1 MAHVS
6 LVTSEG
12 TGPTIITVDGELD
25 FATVPGLLQRLNS
38 VTGDV
43 ELDCSRLTFL
53 DCNGLDALIGA
64 HRGCEA
70 RGNTLTIRNLS
81 GLCLRVL
88 RMARAE
94 SLLHLVW
101 TDGPEEVALP
111 GDPGSEL
118 SLEVLPEPGDALAVE
133 LSRARTIIAKESGLA
148 TMVTLRAD
156 GGAQATV
163 VNAGIVAH
171 PTDGESVVGVVV
183 RGHAKKLVNLRA
195 RPRATV
201 LFRSGWD
208 WVTVEGSVELC
219 GPEDLRPDSSRDD
232 TLHLIRA
239 IYAAAV
245 GGKEEDWAGL
255 DAMFE
260 SEAHTAVLVRPE
272 RAYSNSDR

>member
-6 LVTSEG
+6 LVSSEG
-12 TGPTIITVDGELD
+12 MGPTVISVVGELD
-25 FATVPGLLQRLNS
+25 FATVPGLLQRLND

-70 RGNTLTIRNLS
+70 RGSTLKIRNLA
-81 GLCLRVL
+81 GVCLRVL
-88 RMARAE
+88 RMARAD

-101 TDGPEEVALP
+101 ADDSDEAAARRDSDHGLAVVPDA
-111 GDPGSEL
+111 D
-118 SLEVLPEPGDALAVE
+118 DALTGE
-133 LSRARTIIAKESGLA
+133 LAHAQTLIAQENGLA
-148 TMVTLRAD
+148 TLVTLRAD
-156 GGAQATV
+156 GAAQATV

-171 PTDGESVVGVVV
+171 PAGGDPVIGVVV
-183 RGHAKKLVNLRA
+183 RGHAKKLTNLRA

-208 WVTVEGSVELC
+208 WVTFEGTVELC
-219 GPEDLRPDSSRDD
+219 GPDDARPDLSHDEELR
-232 TLHLIRA
+232 LIRS

-245 GGKEEDWAGL
+245 GGKEEDWAAL
-255 DAMFE
+255 DSTFE
-260 SEAHTAVLVRPE
+260 SEDHTAVLIRPD
-272 RAYSNSDR
+272 RAYSNRDR